1 MRICVLASGSSG
13 NCTLVE
19 SDSAR
24 VLLDVGISWARVANA
39 LASIGVDPVSID
51 AIIVSHEHTDHVAG
65 VGVAARKLRCP
76 VYISFNTLTFAASR
90 LKDVGREQIV
100 LTDVG
105 RPFSVNDIEFT
116 AFPVPHDAVD
126 PVGFTLKCNGLKV
139 GIATDLGYPTNV
151 VRHCLGACNAL
162 VLESNH
168 DRRML
173 LSGPYPF
180 ELKQRIAS
188 RQGHL
193 SNEQSADLL
202 SKVIHKDL
210 AFVFLSHLSE
220 ENNTPELA
228 FNAAA
233 EVLDKLSRRDVT
245 LALTYRDHPSDVIT
259 IERGVT

>member
-19 SDSAR
+19 SSGAR
-24 VLLDVGISWARVANA
+24 VLLDVGISWARVAKA
-39 LASIGVDPVSID
+39 LASIDVDPVSID
-51 AIIVSHEHTDHVAG
+51 AIVISHEHSDHVAG
-65 VGVAARKLRCP
+65 LGIASRKLRCP
-76 VYISFNTLTFAASR
+76 VYMNSDTLSFVASR
-90 LKDVGREQIV
+90 LKNIGKEQIV

-105 RPFSVNDIEFT
+105 TPYPINDIEFT
-116 AFPVPHDAVD
+116 AFPVPHDAAN
-126 PVGFTLKCNGLKV
+126 PVGYVFRCNGLKV

-168 DRRML
+168 DRKML
-173 LSGPYPF
+173 LDGPYPF

-188 RQGHL
+188 KRGHL

-202 SKVIHKDL
+202 SKVMHDDL
-210 AFVFLSHLSE
+210 TTVFLSHLSY

-228 FNAAA
+228 LNAAVK
-233 EVLDKLSRRDVT
+233 VLGELNRHDVT
-245 LALTYRDHPSDVIT
+245 LSLTYRDRPSDVVT
-259 IERGVT
+259 IE

>member
-13 NCTLVE
+13 NCTLLE
-19 SDSAR
+19 STGAR
-24 VLLDVGISWARVANA
+24 VLLDVGLSWARVAKA
-39 LASIGVDPVSID
+39 LDWIGVDPMSID
-51 AIIVSHEHTDHVAG
+51 AIVVTHEHTDHIAG

-76 VYISFNTLTFAASR
+76 VHINIDTLSFVAAR
-90 LKDVGREQIV
+90 LKNVGRLQIV
-100 LTDVG
+100 PTDVG
-105 RPFSVNDIEFT
+105 RPFSINDLEFT
-116 AFPVPHDAVD
+116 AFPVPHDAAN
-126 PVGFTLKCNGLKV
+126 PVGYVVKSNGLKV

-168 DRRML
+168 DKKML
-173 LSGPYPF
+173 LDGPYPF

-193 SNEQSADLL
+193 SNDQSADLL
-202 SKVIHKDL
+202 SNVIHEDL
-210 AFVFLSHLSE
+210 AAVLLSHLSD

-233 EVLDKLSRRDVT
+233 KVLNELDRHDVT
-245 LALTYRDHPSDVIT
+245 VAMTYRDRPSEVIT
-259 IERGVT
+259 VE